1 MIRFPN
7 PGSDI
12 EQMLRIFKIIYA
24 HLSKSKY
31 FTLDNMAKV
40 MTAENVASSSGYIGS
55 VALEKS
61 YERID
66 KTRNPIYNQ
75 AKMYAEVYR
84 FMGWIASLPDQALNF
99 NFTFL
104 GVQVANTGA
113 GIKDLFEQCL
123 LGITYPNEILDVKF
137 SERNKPFVSI
147 LLFAENLDGRIC
159 RDEIILTAMV
169 TKDFYSINEFEEKIK
184 YIQELRNSEENRILE
199 KEKLKLE
206 EKIGIRPFT
215 MENYTRF
222 VISSLVFT
230 GWFEKKK
237 VKEYGKNNTFLV
249 LTNKGK
255 ELVKRLKK
263 IAIINTEGLIK
274 QSIEEQANISKI
286 SLLQML
292 KRANLMVDN
301 ELEELEKFCDQEFL
315 FSPYQYFDS
324 EKQKLLLPEFTIESD
339 DSNENTELF
348 TVKTGNSF
356 KSDSPTINKIS
367 FISADSIQENQTVNL
382 LKKVYEEEKN
392 VAISVNKIG
401 ERIRDYKQNEFYP
414 LVAEIFQ
421 IIFDSSARAPQAGV
435 NNERFDVII
444 PDDCYSIPVEVKS
457 PTEEEKL
464 SVKAVRQAL
473 ENKIVLQSRY
483 SDIYRTTFGLVS
495 LAVGYRIPEE
505 RSDVYMLIEDIYEIF
520 NINVG
525 IVDIYELL
533 HAAYNVI
540 LNNKVYELSEL
551 ENRRGVI
558 KFENL

>member
-263 IAIINTEGLIK
+263 
-274 QSIEEQANISKI
+274 
-286 SLLQML
+286 
-292 KRANLMVDN
+292 
-301 ELEELEKFCDQEFL
+301 
-315 FSPYQYFDS
+315 
-324 EKQKLLLPEFTIESD
+324 
-339 DSNENTELF
+339 
-348 TVKTGNSF
+348 
-356 KSDSPTINKIS
+356 
-367 FISADSIQENQTVNL
+367 
-382 LKKVYEEEKN
+382 
-392 VAISVNKIG
+392 
-401 ERIRDYKQNEFYP
+401 
-414 LVAEIFQ
+414 
-421 IIFDSSARAPQAGV
+421 
-435 NNERFDVII
+435 
-444 PDDCYSIPVEVKS
+444 
-457 PTEEEKL
+457 
-464 SVKAVRQAL
+464 
-473 ENKIVLQSRY
+473 
-483 SDIYRTTFGLVS
+483 
-495 LAVGYRIPEE
+495 
-505 RSDVYMLIEDIYEIF
+505 
-520 NINVG
+520 
-525 IVDIYELL
+525 
-533 HAAYNVI
+533 
-540 LNNKVYELSEL
+540 
-551 ENRRGVI
+551 
-558 KFENL
+558 